1 MKLDGLQRKPKKQP
15 FMLDVGCGHLY
26 EGDVNI
32 DLFIEATAH
41 RSLEANMRTNTDIK
55 LSGVPN
61 LIQAD
66 CGSTSFRFLPIKDSV
81 FDVAVSNHLVEH
93 IDEPFKLLKEMVRVT
108 KPDGLIRV
116 TTPHKLSHNR
126 KWIMHK
132 HSFNLAWFLKAFR
145 VLSVELVGSKK
156 SYKYIPHDYFPL
168 FRVPYFIQV
177 LGRVK
182 K

>member
-1 MKLDGLQRKPKKQP
+1 MK
-15 FMLDVGCGHLY
+15 LDVGCGHKY
-26 EGDVNI
+26 KGDVNI
-32 DLFIEATAH
+32 DLFIEPTSH
-41 RSLEANMRTNTDIK
+41 RSLEADMRTNTDVK
-55 LSGVPN
+55 LAGIPN

-66 CGSTSFRFLPIKDSV
+66 CGSSHFRFLPIKNSV
-81 FDVAVSNHLVEH
+81 FDVTVSNHLIEH

-108 KPDGLIRV
+108 KSDGLIKI

-132 HSFNLAWFLKAFR
+132 YSFNFAWFIKAFR
-145 VLSVELVGSKK
+145 VLGVELVGSKK

-177 LGRVK
+177 TGKVK